1 MLDQSKALTGVEVSA
16 ETIPQREAARLLLAM
31 VAGNEPAES
40 WIELRLFRDGPRG
53 SEWFPVREY
62 AAAADRAIALAP
74 TFDVFVGAAPRVRQ
88 RGRAQDVERLWCLWS
103 DCDSPESVEALRKF
117 RPLPNIVNRSGTAG
131 RLHAWWQIPAGMAP
145 AEAVRAN
152 RRLALALGADRAST
166 DGARIMRVAG
176 TLSRKRM
183 PPAEVEC
190 IRLELD
196 SYNLAELIHGLPDD
210 PAYAPRRTP
219 PPCLAAGP
227 AALAGLARVVREAPI
242 KQRNVRLN
250 WASFR
255 AGEHAAKGALDVGA
269 AEHELLAAAIDA
281 GLPERE
287 ARRTIASG
295 LSAHSR
301 SAA

>member
-1 MLDQSKALTGVEVSA
+1 MSA
-16 ETIPQREAARLLLAM
+16 ETIPQPEAARLQLAM
-31 VAGNEPAES
+31 IAGNEPAES

-62 AAAADRAIALAP
+62 AAAADRAITLGSSR
-74 TFDVFVGAAPRVRQ
+74 DVYVGACPRVRR
-88 RGRAQDVERLWCLWS
+88 RGRAEDVERAWCLWV
-103 DCDSPESVEALRKF
+103 DCDTSESVERLRDF
-117 RPLPNIVNRSGTAG
+117 RPLPSIVNRSGSVG
-131 RLHAWWQIPAGMAP
+131 RLHAWWPLREPVAP
-145 AEAVRAN
+145 AQAVRAN
-152 RRLALALGADRAST
+152 RRLVLALGADRGAT
-166 DGARIMRVAG
+166 DAARIMRVAG
-176 TLSRKRM
+176 TSNHKSSA
-183 PPAEVEC
+183 PAPVEC
-190 IRLELD
+190 VRLECDVYALGD
-196 SYNLAELIHGLPDD
+196 VVGGLPDD

-219 PPCLAAGP
+219 PPCLVAGP

-269 AEHELLAAAIDA
+269 VEVELLAAAIDA
-281 GLPERE
+281 GLPELE